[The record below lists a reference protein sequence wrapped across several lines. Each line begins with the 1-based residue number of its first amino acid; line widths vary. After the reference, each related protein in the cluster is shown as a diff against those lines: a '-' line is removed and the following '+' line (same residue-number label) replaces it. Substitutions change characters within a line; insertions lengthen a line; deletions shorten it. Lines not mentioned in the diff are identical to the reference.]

1 MAADLLVSVTL
12 AVRAAETGEVLPIAN
27 HQQYKGISVSKICW
41 LLHP

>member
-27 HQQYKGISVSKICW
+27 HQQRKEVSVSKIYW
-41 LLHP
+41 LLCP